1 MVVKMDL
8 EHLPL
13 AILIVLIGVVAGLGV
28 WYLAIRL
35 NQPRLKMI
43 AVVIGVFPLLGF
55 GMQVAT
61 YFFDWGGPPDTY
73 TTVTPGPA
81 SREKSTTR
89 DFPFPVTD
97 HAPMEEVELTPR
109 AGVGKTPPGTIQL
122 LVVVRSPKGEKLVD
136 KIETLA
142 PGQGQFWSPLRTR
155 FQPVEEGEHTMHL
168 EIPTGVSELKVKIRE
183 LRK

>member
-1 MVVKMDL
+1 MAL
-8 EHLPL
+8 ERLPG
-13 AILIVLIGVVAGLGV
+13 AILIVLIAAVVALGI

-35 NQPRLKMI
+35 NWPQLKII
-43 AVVIGVFPLLGF
+43 AVFIGVFPLLGF
-55 GMQVAT
+55 GLQVAF

-89 DFPFPVTD
+89 DFPFHVTD
-97 HAPMEEVELTPR
+97 QARMEEIELTPR
-109 AGVGKTPPGTIQL
+109 AGGGKTPLGTIQL
-122 LVVVRSPKGEKLVD
+122 LVVVRSPKGEMLVD
-136 KIETLA
+136 KTETLA

-155 FQPVEEGEHTMHL
+155 FQPTEEGQHTMHL
-168 EIPTGVSELKVKIRE
+168 EIPTGVAEVKVMVRE

>member
-1 MVVKMDL
+1 MEMDL
-8 EHLPL
+8 ERLPT
-13 AILIVLIGVVAGLGV
+13 AILIVLIAAVVGLGI

-35 NQPRLKMI
+35 NAPRLKII
-43 AVVIGVFPLLGF
+43 AVFIGGFPLLGISLQIAF
-55 GMQVAT
+55 

-81 SREKSTTR
+81 SRETSTTR

-97 HAPMEEVELTPR
+97 HAPMEEIELTPR
-109 AGVGKTPPGTIQL
+109 AGVGKTPSGTIQL
-122 LVVVRSPKGEKLVD
+122 QVVVQSPKGEKLVD
-136 KIETLA
+136 KTEALA

-155 FQPVEEGEHTMHL
+155 FQPTEEGQHMMHL
-168 EIPTGVSELKVKIRE
+168 EIPTGVSEVKVKVRE

>member
-1 MVVKMDL
+1 MEMDL
-8 EHLPL
+8 ERLPT
-13 AILIVLIGVVAGLGV
+13 AILIVLIAAVMGLGL

-35 NQPRLKMI
+35 NAPRLKII
-43 AVVIGVFPLLGF
+43 AVFIGGFPLLGF
-55 GMQVAT
+55 GLQIAF

-97 HAPMEEVELTPR
+97 HTPMEEIELTPR
-109 AGVGKTPPGTIQL
+109 AGVGKTPADTIQL
-122 LVVVRSPKGEKLVD
+122 LVVVRSPKGKTLVD
-136 KIETLA
+136 KAETLA
-142 PGQGQFWSPLRTR
+142 PGQGQFWSPLRTQ
-155 FQPVEEGEHTMHL
+155 FQPVEEGEHSMHL
-168 EIPTGVSELKVKIRE
+168 EIPTGVSEVKVKVRE